1 MTTELLTRP
10 AAGGRRRWEL
20 TRWLSL
26 GFTLFGVLV
35 VGGMLAL
42 LVAQSLPIWRHSGW
56 GYLAGTEWFFRD
68 QKFGILPMV
77 YGTVAVSTLAILLG
91 GSLGVGA
98 AVFSAEFLPHR
109 LRMGFKLLIE
119 LLAGVP
125 SVVYGILGMGMLLLR
140 DWIYRGLESWDLW
153 TGDTLLTGGV
163 LLAVMILPTVVTLA
177 DDALRGVPASQRQ
190 AAQALGLTRT
200 EAIFAVSL
208 PQALPGLLAA
218 LLLGLGRALG
228 ETIAVFMVVGRQD
241 NQWPESLLS
250 LRPLLEPGQTLTTK
264 LGGAETFIAYS
275 EPLHWAAIVG
285 LALVLMVLVLGV
297 TLGGA
302 FLGRLGD
309 RA

>member
-1 MTTELLTRP
+1 MTTEMLARP
-10 AAGGRRRWEL
+10 VGGVRRRLEV
-20 TRWLSL
+20 TRLLSL

-35 VGGMLAL
+35 LGAMLAL
-42 LVAQSLPIWRHSGW
+42 LVVKSLPVWRHSGTA
-56 GYLAGTEWFFRD
+56 YLTGTEWFFRD
-68 QKFGILPMV
+68 LKFGTLPMV
-77 YGTVAVSTLAILLG
+77 YGTVVVSAIAILLG

-98 AVFSAEFLPHR
+98 AVFAAELLPHR

-125 SVVYGILGMGMLLLR
+125 SVVYGILGMLLLR
-140 DWIYRGLESWDLW
+140 QWIYQALESWDLS
-153 TGDTLLTGGV
+153 TGDTLLTGGI
-163 LLAVMILPTVVTLA
+163 LLSVMILPTVVTLA
-177 DDALRGVPASQRQ
+177 DDALRGVPTSQRQ

-200 EAIFAVSL
+200 ESIFAVSL

-218 LLLGLGRALG
+218 VLLGLGRALG

-241 NQWPESLLS
+241 NQWPERLLS

-285 LALVLMVLVLGV
+285 LAVVLMVLVLGV

-302 FLGRLGD
+302 FLGRLGG